1 MGFFNIF
8 EKKLKDEYQIN
19 KMGTFSQTSI
29 KCDNIEVIVRELKKY
44 LPIGREIW
52 LETEKWWFY
61 NLPHEENSFEGGNLT
76 LIVSKNLS
84 MDWVEVEFDFQG
96 GLFFFDEILK
106 RISKNLKTEVL
117 LVYYQS
123 TVGEGRLAKFKN
135 GQLEL
140 SYYEKYFY
148 EEVIE
153 NNVLIRKSNYVADN
167 LGVATSTIEELKNS
181 KLGDE
186 ALLIEY
192 DFIYKFL
199 NSEGWEADSGKAV
212 LLDWNYLHLEY
223 LK

>member
-1 MGFFNIF
+1 
-8 EKKLKDEYQIN
+8 
-19 KMGTFSQTSI
+19 MGTFSQTSI
-29 KCDNIEVIVRELKKY
+29 KCNDIETIVSELKKY

-52 LETEKWWFY
+52 LDTEKWWFY
-61 NLPHEENSFEGGNLT
+61 NVPHEENSFEGENLT

-84 MDWVEVEFDFQG
+84 VDWVEVEFDFQG
-96 GLFFFDEILK
+96 GLYFFDEVLK

-123 TVGEGRLAKFKN
+123 TVGEGRLSKFKN

-167 LGVATSTIEELKNS
+167 FGVSTSAIEELINS

-186 ALLIEY
+186 TLLIDY
-192 DFIYKFL
+192 DFINKYL
-199 NSEGWEADSGKAV
+199 ESEGWKCDLGTDFFAEWS
-212 LLDWNYLHLEY
+212 YLHLEQ
-223 LK
+223 LKK